1 MFMSSAQCDLYIVMW
16 SISSSLTPLVHLRP
30 GLMNV
35 NGSIVMICDMMRFYD
50 LEMTVKVIR
59 GGGEEKNEDKF

>member
-1 MFMSSAQCDLYIVMW
+1 MFMSSAQCDLYIVIW
-16 SISSSLTPLVHLRP
+16 SIRSSLTPLVHLRP

-35 NGSIVMICDMMRFYD
+35 NGSIVM
-50 LEMTVKVIR
+50 TVKVIR